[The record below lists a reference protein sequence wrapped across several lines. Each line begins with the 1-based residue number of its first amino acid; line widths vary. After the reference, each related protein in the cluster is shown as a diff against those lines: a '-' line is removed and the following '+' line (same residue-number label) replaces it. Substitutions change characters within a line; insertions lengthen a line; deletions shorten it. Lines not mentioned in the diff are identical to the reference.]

1 MRDFWGLGRGGS
13 RLKGERGEHFN
24 LLMVPNLNLCIH
36 PDFWPDLDNWSQAIS
51 VEVLPLNCSDS
62 MLTDKPPVQSRHAI
76 VIITIFAVIFIS
88 TFCNSKTEDI
98 VKMVDSARMLIAHA
112 DKKRVLIFV
121 QCF

>member
-62 MLTDKPPVQSRHAI
+62 MLTDKPPVQSRYAIAI
-76 VIITIFAVIFIS
+76 VTIFHVMFIS
-88 TFCNSKTEDI
+88 TFCNTKTEDI

>member
-1 MRDFWGLGRGGS
+1 
-13 RLKGERGEHFN
+13 
-24 LLMVPNLNLCIH
+24 MVPKLNLCIH
-36 PDFWPDLDNWSQAIS
+36 PDFWPDLDYWSQAIS

-62 MLTDKPPVQSRHAI
+62 MLTDKPPVQSRCAI
-76 VIITIFAVIFIS
+76 VIITIIAVIFIW
-88 TFCNSKTEDI
+88 TLCNPKTEDI